1 MVFLVAES
9 MDDKLSWMV
18 VLNTATE
25 CQAEPN
31 EKFEKKR
38 KSVKQRLSRR
48 VSIWGATTSN
58 ELWSSD
64 WQLYFI
70 ESFKMQEQRWIE
82 VLFLTHTVHM
92 QSSMIF

>member
-38 KSVKQRLSRR
+38 KSVRQRLNRR
-48 VSIWGATTSN
+48 VSIWGTTTSK
-58 ELWSSD
+58 ELLSSD
-64 WQLYFI
+64 WPLYFI
-70 ESFKMQEQRWIE
+70 ESFRCENKDG
-82 VLFLTHTVHM
+82 
-92 QSSMIF
+92 